1 MVSVQGAGPVPRE
14 RAKGLARP
22 SGLAL
27 CAVLT
32 IVLGILCVGC
42 GSTPS
47 TAPTPVAP
55 PSELPTAVPSAT
67 SALGATPTQAISPT
81 SSPSPTT
88 RQDLIT
94 EDIKFSG
101 AASVED
107 LNTLLLGIR
116 TLPGIQDVQ
125 GGVQDLLITYDP
137 KLVTHKQIV
146 EKIQSFGYT
155 VKE

>member
-1 MVSVQGAGPVPRE
+1 MQGAGPVPRE

-27 CAVLT
+27 CTVLT

-47 TAPTPVAP
+47 AVPTPAASPVEP
-55 PSELPTAVPSAT
+55 TTAVPSAT
-67 SALGATPTQAISPT
+67 SAPTAAPTLAISPT
-81 SSPSPTT
+81 SPPSPTT
-88 RQDLIT
+88 QQDLVT

-116 TLPGIQDVQ
+116 TLPGIQDAQ